1 MRTPRRP
8 GACRLAN
15 RAACGSRLALAQLG
29 DPGLDESLHE
39 SGWRRLVGRK
49 PDGSFGGLVSLE
61 VGGRGT
67 HHGRNRVQAAVMFP
81 RRVPHKRSSVELEGW
96 DPVAEALFR
105 IGRRGSYG
113 LSA

>member
-49 PDGSFGGLVSLE
+49 PDRSFRGLVGLE

-67 HHGRNRVQAAVMFP
+67 HHGGDRVQGAVMVPP
-81 RRVPHKRSSVELEGW
+81 RVTHKPSSVEGEGW
-96 DPVAEALFR
+96 GTLPTARPRA
-105 IGRRGSYG
+105 GRRG
-113 LSA
+113 AD